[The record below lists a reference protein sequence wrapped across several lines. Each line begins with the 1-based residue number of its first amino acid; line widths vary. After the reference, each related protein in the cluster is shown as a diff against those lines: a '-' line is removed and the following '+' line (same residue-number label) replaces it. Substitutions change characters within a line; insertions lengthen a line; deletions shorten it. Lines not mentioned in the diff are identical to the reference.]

1 MEKLVVE
8 YMTLK
13 DFENIKERLQEEF
26 DDFWTPG
33 VLLSELENEN
43 TRYLVLK
50 ENEDVVGFDGV
61 WITPDTVE
69 LNNIVIKKICR
80 GKGYSKLLLEK
91 LLDMV
96 KTFSKDVFTLEV
108 SEKNVIAINL
118 YKSYGFESVGIRKK
132 YYEGMYDAILMSK
145 KI

>member
-1 MEKLVVE
+1 MKKLVVE
-8 YMTLK
+8 DMTLN

-50 ENEDVVGFDGV
+50 ENDDVVGFAGV

-91 LLDMV
+91 ILDMV

-132 YYEGMYDAILMSK
+132 YYEGTYDAILMSK